1 MLFRTLFGHYKE
13 DVFGFYQL
21 CNSIIVLDEI
31 QSYKNSRWEEIVTF
45 LKAFAKLLHVKIIIM
60 SATLPNLEILTDNQM
75 KAVHLI
81 KDREK
86 YFHHPKF
93 AKRVVADY
101 GLLDQKMTLEK
112 LEEHICT
119 NITNNQK
126 SAGRVY

>member
-1 MLFRTLFGHYKE
+1 
-13 DVFGFYQL
+13 
-21 CNSIIVLDEI
+21 
-31 QSYKNSRWEEIVTF
+31 
-45 LKAFAKLLHVKIIIM
+45 M

-126 SAGRVY
+126 VLVEFIKKKVTEEFYERMKEQTDYPVLVMTGDSSIQERKRIIEKYKNWNL